1 MKIAVAGADYA
12 GLPLTILQAG
22 EGKSF
27 NNRIFKNL
35 TRFKQWPDVIV
46 APRKSTEPSDV
57 SQKIYIRDLLRS
69 DE

>member
-1 MKIAVAGADYA
+1 MKIAVAGADDA
-12 GLPLTILQAG
+12 GLPLTILQTG

-27 NNRIFKNL
+27 NYRTFKNL

-46 APRKSTEPSDV
+46 APRKSPELSDV